1 LHKVLRKEEI
11 IKRFFIKEKQE
22 ELIQKYIDLLSDH
35 NKHTNLV
42 GKSTL
47 LDPWKSHIL
56 DSLQILPLIK
66 NKKSSILDMGS
77 GAGFPGN
84 ALSILGCQNVI
95 LIDSN
100 GKKINF
106 LKRAKKDLGLKSK
119 IILGRVEDL
128 KNTAFDII
136 TSRAL
141 ANLSKL
147 FSYSHKFVKKNTVL
161 IFLKGKTVNEE
172 VEEARKK
179 WNFQLTSQQSI
190 SDSRGSVL
198 IIKNIRKK

>member
-1 LHKVLRKEEI
+1 MRREEI

-35 NKHTNLV
+35 NKYTNLV

-84 ALSILGCQNVI
+84 VLSILGCQNVI

-106 LKRAKKDLGLKSK
+106 LKQAKKDLGLKSK
-119 IILGRVEDL
+119 IILGRVEGL

-172 VEEARKK
+172 IQDAQKN
-179 WNFQLTSQQSI
+179 WNFCFDKSQSVSHSDGSI
-190 SDSRGSVL
+190 LVVRNL
-198 IIKNIRKK
+198 KKK

>member
-1 LHKVLRKEEI
+1 MHKVLRKEEI
-11 IKRFFIKEKQE
+11 IKHFFIKEKQE

-47 LDPWKSHIL
+47 LDPWKNHIL

-172 VEEARKK
+172 IVEAEKK
-179 WNFQLTSQQSI
+179 WKFQFEKPVSL
-190 SDSRGSVL
+190 SDIRGRLLVL
-198 IIKNIRKK
+198 RGVKKK

>member
-1 LHKVLRKEEI
+1 MRKEEI

-172 VEEARKK
+172 IVEAEKK
-179 WNFQLTSQQSI
+179 WKFQFEKPVSL
-190 SDSRGSVL
+190 SDIRGRLLVL
-198 IIKNIRKK
+198 RGVKKK

>member
-11 IKRFFIKEKQE
+11 IKHFFIKEKQE

-47 LDPWKSHIL
+47 LDPWKNHIL

-172 VEEARKK
+172 IVEAEKK
-179 WNFQLTSQQSI
+179 WKFQFEKHVSL
-190 SDSRGSVL
+190 SDIRGRLLVL
-198 IIKNIRKK
+198 RGVKKK